1 MSHPPR
7 MLAALTLS
15 LGSLLT
21 QSAHAAPCETL
32 LYRPDA
38 TLPLAAAAAHA
49 GLEATATTRLVST
62 LSVRGE
68 CSAIDDFAN
77 TFDLARSPITR
88 FTPAAANATEGSG
101 IGPGALGAAF
111 DLTGDGIDIAI
122 IDSGLDY
129 LHPALGG
136 SGAESDYAGND
147 PTLLDLP
154 LPPYIRGYDLAGRD
168 GTSPDPDPFPDA
180 TSLSDP
186 RSPAHHG
193 TALASLVHAIAPEA
207 TLSAY
212 KILGEDEREARLDI
226 LLSALERAVDPNDDG
241 AFDDAPDILLLAW
254 DGIDEG
260 PAAAPLAL
268 ALDTLRDR
276 GVLVITPAGN
286 RGGAPLSLA
295 GPCAVAST
303 LCVAASYPDDL
314 VLPTLEVTEPPYLK
328 GTYPVLPAPSTLGL
342 GLPTSTRR
350 IARLTAAGDACNLTS
365 ELPNLLHEIAL
376 FQGGDCD
383 LAPAI
388 AAAAD
393 AQAEAIVFIA
403 PHRSLELWQPRG
415 ESALEIPIALISSEL
430 GTDLLRGLAQNIEI
444 EVTLSGRP
452 SAIDNIGKVLTS
464 FTARGPGHL
473 LLPSP
478 WPETLGLA
486 TGPDVSAPGYGVTAA
501 LAGLGGR
508 TARFSGTSFSAAY
521 AAGVLALLREH
532 TNAPPAA
539 LTSLAVQSARPVQA
553 APRPFTTSRDEAPLR
568 APITLGGAGLLDL
581 ERAVSLADSEVL
593 IDEPALSLGVMQAS
607 QVADGSTN
615 FTLRNHSENPIILDS
630 ELMIRDSRDLARG
643 VSLEL
648 APTRLELAPGESATV
663 SLHFTSD
670 PRRFEPWRLRPQTQW
685 SADPSYSDR
694 LTDSE
699 IDGFIRFAGASVDLS
714 LPFTLLPRATSD
726 IHSEASCLVPEYFD
740 LTLRNAS
747 LNEGPT
753 ELFTL
758 GATDPVEQNLAP
770 HLDLAA
776 AGIRYAPHG
785 EGHILE
791 VAIATHG
798 TAVGPDRTLALVT
811 LDTDLDG
818 EPDKALA
825 NLPDDLVTAGLP
837 SGISRSFVLNPNPE
851 GLLDL
856 GTAGRFD
863 LGTALYTR
871 VDIVGRARILTA
883 DALDLG
889 ITGTRP
895 FDWRVTL
902 FDVDGPI
909 AETDVLPSDT
919 ADDRL
924 TFDPTCGGWTFD
936 NASALTEETTRIK
949 LIRAPSCE
957 FSGNDGILA
966 VHLGNPDSSDFEVLT
981 PPTEAN
987 YTCATEMVTRAD
999 FETCDTN
1006 PRYTDFIEGACADSA
1021 LVEGDKPKYPLG
1033 STPATLQITDY
1044 WGHKTSCTTEVV
1056 VEDLT
1061 PPVVDCGEVERIGAD
1076 WGMLPYRHEV
1086 SAYDNCTTATSKVVG
1101 WRCLI
1106 HEGSELRYDVSNTCD
1121 ITLDGSNG
1129 LYMRDLG
1136 RLATLVEWT
1145 VIATDE
1151 SGNEES
1157 TQCYSYIDRDL
1168 IQAVG
1173 GSGCSSGGLGL
1184 SLSLLSLV
1192 ALAFRRSGRRTE

>member
-7 MLAALTLS
+7 MLTALTLS
-15 LGSLLT
+15 LGSLLS
-21 QSAHAAPCETL
+21 QSAHATPCEAL
-32 LYRPDA
+32 LYRDDA
-38 TLPLAAAAAHA
+38 SIPLADAAAQA
-49 GLEATATTRLVST
+49 GLEATATSRLLST

-68 CSAIDDFAN
+68 CSAIGDFAI
-77 TFDLARSPITR
+77 TFDLARSPMTR
-88 FTPAAANATEGSG
+88 FTPAAATATDGSG

-111 DLTGDGIDIAI
+111 DLTGSGIDIAI
-122 IDSGLDY
+122 IDTGLDY

-154 LPPYIRGYDLAGRD
+154 LPPHIRGYDLAGRD
-168 GTSPDPDPFPDA
+168 GNSPDPDPFPDA

-186 RSPAHHG
+186 KSPAHHG

-212 KILGEDEREARLDI
+212 KILGEDEREARLDT

-254 DGIDEG
+254 EGLDEG
-260 PAAAPLAL
+260 PGAAPLAL
-268 ALDTLRDR
+268 ALDTLSDR

-286 RGGAPLSLA
+286 RGGAPLGLA
-295 GPCAVAST
+295 GPCAVSST

-314 VLPTLEVTEPPYLK
+314 ALPTLEVTDPPYLK
-328 GTYPVLPAPSTLGL
+328 GTYPILSAPIGL

-350 IARLTAAGDACNLTS
+350 IARLSNAGDACNLTT
-365 ELPNLLHEIAL
+365 ELPNLLSEIAL
-376 FQGGDCD
+376 FTAHDCD

-388 AAAAD
+388 AAASD
-393 AQAEAIVFIA
+393 AQAEAILFIA
-403 PHRSLELWQPRG
+403 PHRSLELWQPQG
-415 ESALEIPIALISSEL
+415 ESGLDIPIGLISSEL
-430 GTDLLRGLAQNIEI
+430 GEDLLRGLSQELDI

-452 SAIDNIGKVLTS
+452 VTIDNIGKALTS
-464 FTARGPGHL
+464 FTARGPSHL
-473 LLPSP
+473 LDSQPS
-478 WPETLGLA
+478 EFLSLGA
-486 TGPDVSAPGYGVTAA
+486 GPDLAAPGYGITAA
-501 LAGLGGR
+501 LAGLGSR
-508 TARFSGTSFSAAY
+508 TARFSGTSFSAAH
-521 AAGVLALLREH
+521 AAGVLALLRQH
-532 TNAPPAA
+532 TKASPSA
-539 LTSLAVQSARPVQA
+539 LTSLATQSARPVQA
-553 APRPFTTSRDEAPLR
+553 SPRPFTTTRDEAPLR

-581 ERAVSLADSEVL
+581 ERALNLADSAVL
-593 IDEPALSLGVMQAS
+593 IDESVLALGVVQAS
-607 QVADGSTN
+607 QVGDITKN
-615 FTLRNHSENPIILDS
+615 FTLRNNSESPVILDS
-630 ELMIRDSRDLARG
+630 ELMIRDTRDLARG
-643 VSLEL
+643 VTLEL
-648 APTRLELAPGESATV
+648 TPTRLELAPGESATV
-663 SLHFTSD
+663 SLHLTSD
-670 PRRFEPWRLRPQTQW
+670 PRRFEPWRLRPETQW

-699 IDGFIRFAGASVDLS
+699 IDGFIRFAGGLVDLS
-714 LPFTLLPRATSD
+714 LPFTLLPRATSH
-726 IHSEASCLVPEYFD
+726 IHSEASCLVPEHFD
-740 LTLRNAS
+740 LTLHNDA
-747 LNEGPT
+747 LNKGPT

-776 AGIRYAPHG
+776 AGIRYAPYG
-785 EGHILE
+785 DGHLLE
-791 VAIATHG
+791 LAISTHG
-798 TAVGPDRTLALVT
+798 TAIGPDRTLALVT

-837 SGISRSFVLNPNPE
+837 SGASRSFVLTPNPE

-856 GTAGRFD
+856 GPAGRYD

-871 VDIVGRARILTA
+871 VDLVGRSRILTA
-883 DALDLG
+883 EALDLG

-895 FDWRVTL
+895 FDWRVVL
-902 FDVDGPI
+902 FDVEGAI

-924 TFDPTCGGWTFD
+924 TFDPTCAGWTFD
-936 NASALTEETTRIK
+936 NASVLTEDYTRIK
-949 LIRAPSCE
+949 LVRAPSCE
-957 FSGNDGILA
+957 FSGRDGVLA
-966 VHLGNPDSSDFEVLT
+966 VHLGNPDTSDFEALT

-987 YTCATEMVTRAD
+987 YTCAPEMIARAD

-1006 PRYTDFIEGACADSA
+1006 PRFTDFIEGSCADSA

-1044 WGHKTSCTTEVV
+1044 WGHKTSCTTEIV

-1061 PPVVDCGEVERIGAD
+1061 PPVVDCGEVDRIGAD

-1086 SAYDNCTTATSKVVG
+1086 SAFDNCTTATSKVVG

-1121 ITLDGSNG
+1121 ITLDGSNS

-1136 RLATLVEWT
+1136 RIATLVEWT
-1145 VIATDE
+1145 VVATDE
-1151 SGNEES
+1151 SGNEEA
-1157 TQCYSYIDRDL
+1157 TACYSYIDRDL

-1173 GSGCSSGGLGL
+1173 GSGCSSGHLGPL
-1184 SLSLLSLV
+1184 SLGLLSLA
-1192 ALAFRRSGRRTE
+1192 ALAFRRSGHRTE